1 MEKSCGREPGSLT
14 PGVLLTTLTLPY
26 SPGSVSKAQKGAKH
40 LVQEEK
46 HG

>member
-1 MEKSCGREPGSLT
+1 MEKSCGREPG
-14 PGVLLTTLTLPY
+14 GVLLTTLALPY